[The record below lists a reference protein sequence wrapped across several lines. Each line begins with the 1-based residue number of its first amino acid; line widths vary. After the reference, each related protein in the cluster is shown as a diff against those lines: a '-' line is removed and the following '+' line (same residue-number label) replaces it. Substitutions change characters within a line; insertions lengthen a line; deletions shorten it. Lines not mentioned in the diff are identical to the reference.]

1 MNSPSPHQ
9 IVCHVIGGNK
19 LPTSAGTADSIC
31 AAIVSAAA
39 AHAPLARFSV
49 EVRVLGRSALAATLT
64 TADGKTLPEQRFASS
79 DRPLNP
85 DSIEFFAKSL
95 VETARAGGANLAF
108 GPHRD

>member
-39 AHAPLARFSV
+39 AHAPSARFSV

-95 VETARAGGANLAF
+95 VETARAGDANLAF